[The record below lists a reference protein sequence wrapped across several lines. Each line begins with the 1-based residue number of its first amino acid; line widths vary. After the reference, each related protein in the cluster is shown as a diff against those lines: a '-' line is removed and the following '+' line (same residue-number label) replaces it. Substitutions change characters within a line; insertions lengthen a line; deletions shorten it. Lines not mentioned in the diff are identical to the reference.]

1 MNKEAG
7 LKSIYEL
14 RNYKF
19 VIESYQR
26 GYNVVKV
33 VPIQKTGIVRFV
45 YSFNFRIG
53 RRIGRITIKTP
64 KDRSVKIRRLHHI
77 VKLDLVD
84 TWAHK
89 LVIIWKKEDDNCLYY
104 DVVKIRRYIA

>member
-1 MNKEAG
+1 M
-7 LKSIYEL
+7 
-14 RNYKF
+14 
-19 VIESYQR
+19 
-26 GYNVVKV
+26 
-33 VPIQKTGIVRFV
+33 
-45 YSFNFRIG
+45 
-53 RRIGRITIKTP
+53 
-64 KDRSVKIRRLHHI
+64 KIRQLHHI